1 MSARPKQMARA
12 AQLVRLICWKEETAQ
27 QHAKEIAKLGYR
39 VEASSLHGSSA
50 FITHFR
56 SLNPAVVAIDL
67 DRLPSH
73 GREIAIVLRSSK
85 TTRHLPIVFA
95 GGVKE
100 KVARLQAELPDAVF
114 TSWEKIA
121 GGLKMAIT
129 SPPMEHVQLTPHMRR
144 WHDSALTRKLGISA
158 NMKVALIG
166 GAEDG
171 MDEIVGELP
180 EGASIGQR
188 IGSGTQLVLYVVHSL
203 RELDG
208 AVDHAQSHL
217 PEGAS
222 FWIIHP
228 KTTARLRSDFNQND
242 VRELGLAGG
251 FVDYKVCAV
260 DAQWSGLKFA
270 RRKR

>member
-1 MSARPKQMARA
+1 MTRA
-12 AQLVRLICWKEETAQ
+12 SQLVRLICWNEELAQ
-27 QHAKEIAKLGYR
+27 QRAKEIAKLGYQ

-56 SLNPAVVAIDL
+56 NLNPAIVAIDL

-73 GREIAIVLRSSK
+73 GREVAIVLRGSK
-85 TTRHLPIVFA
+85 TTRHIPIVFA
-95 GGVKE
+95 GGVEE
-100 KVARLQAELPDAVF
+100 KAARLRAELPDAVF

-121 GGLKMAIT
+121 RALKKAIS
-129 SPPMEHVQLTPHMRR
+129 SPPAAPLRLTPHMQR
-144 WHDSALTRKLGISA
+144 WHDTALTRKLGISA
-158 NMKVALIG
+158 NMKFALVG

-171 MDEIVGELP
+171 MEEIIGELP
-180 EGASIGQR
+180 EGASISQR
-188 IGSGTQLVLYVVHSL
+188 IVSGTQLILYVVHSL

-208 AVDHAQSHL
+208 AVDHARVHL
-217 PEGAS
+217 PDSAS

-228 KTTARLRSDFNQND
+228 KTTAKLRSDFNQND
-242 VRELGLAGG
+242 VRELGLARG

-260 DAQWSGLKFA
+260 NEQWSGLKFA